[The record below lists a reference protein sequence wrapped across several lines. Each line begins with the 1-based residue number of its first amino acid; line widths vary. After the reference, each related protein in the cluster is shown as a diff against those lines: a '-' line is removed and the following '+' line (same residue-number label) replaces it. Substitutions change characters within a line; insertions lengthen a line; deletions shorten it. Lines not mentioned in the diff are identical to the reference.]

1 MLKAPRHDPCDP
13 ASSREGRQDD
23 YRQWLHGYGPRMS
36 IVRIGVVALV
46 AAAAVLGF
54 KKVKQSRSSESL
66 APMSGADQDE
76 AMNEPS
82 WPVGAR

>member
-1 MLKAPRHDPCDP
+1 
-13 ASSREGRQDD
+13 
-23 YRQWLHGYGPRMS
+23 MS

-54 KKVKQSRSSESL
+54 KKVRQSRNSESL
-66 APMSGADQDE
+66 APLSGADQDE
-76 AMNEPS
+76 AMSEPS

>member
-1 MLKAPRHDPCDP
+1 
-13 ASSREGRQDD
+13 
-23 YRQWLHGYGPRMS
+23 MS

-54 KKVKQSRSSESL
+54 KKVRQSRNSESL
-66 APMSGADQDE
+66 APLSGADQDE